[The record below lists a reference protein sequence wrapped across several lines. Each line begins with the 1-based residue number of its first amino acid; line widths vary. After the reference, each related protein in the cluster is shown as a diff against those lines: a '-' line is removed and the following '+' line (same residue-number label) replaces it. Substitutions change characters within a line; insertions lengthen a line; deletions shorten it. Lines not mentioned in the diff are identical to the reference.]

1 MWVRKSCSV
10 VRIFSFFGI
19 QYSATW
25 FSLFLPEELKRY
37 IQDYREALKQE
48 DYTDDRLEREVL
60 KEILNVY
67 TATFAALPAIIGDSI
82 EKLDPAYTARRIYG
96 KYGLQAATQLEEE
109 FAQDHYQ
116 SYLVS
121 MRVSVILMIVFF
133 AVFAVLDIWCL
144 PESKYLAWQIK
155 GIVCLVLMA
164 TACLTFYP
172 TVFKKYSQQII
183 GTALTVAGM
192 GTIFIIALSQSEELG
207 HNTYYAALMLITLY
221 VYVLS
226 GLRFSS
232 TVWVGACLLIGYEI
246 TQIVSSWPIVN
257 SQRKA
262 LFFFNNNFFFVT
274 SIIIGGSACNVYER
288 SIRTSFMIRYTISHS
303 LKEFLNFFEYQNPDK
318 FLKNISRMQRS
329 PQYIEK
335 FLLTIYTSSKGFFLP
350 STDMEQAIT
359 IPILPDSI
367 PKNAVV
373 QTFWQKFFITL
384 QSWFQRSSE
393 WMQTINPTFLR
404 KEYFVYGKQILERV
418 EQEFLQDYFQSAIK
432 TIRIALVYAFLSYG
446 IFSIVD
452 FFCLP
457 ETKVV
462 ALSIR
467 AIICITLVLI
477 LILSFQENLF
487 EKLYQKI
494 IAAGSSLLGIG
505 IVSMVAFSTVSEL
518 AYVTYYTGLI
528 QSIFGIA
535 LFTRLLFVNATFVAF
550 TFFASYEVIA
560 LSVQDLLSSAE
571 GLALFVNNTLFL
583 LNACAGAAIACNFFE
598 RNARLD
604 FLTRYT
610 IAHKAQELL
619 ALHEHLNPT
628 PRQLLEMINGIRHS
642 PKRLEA
648 FLLEIASLREKQR
661 L

>member
-1 MWVRKSCSV
+1 
-10 VRIFSFFGI
+10 
-19 QYSATW
+19 
-25 FSLFLPEELKRY
+25 
-37 IQDYREALKQE
+37 
-48 DYTDDRLEREVL
+48 
-60 KEILNVY
+60 
-67 TATFAALPAIIGDSI
+67 
-82 EKLDPAYTARRIYG
+82 
-96 KYGLQAATQLEEE
+96 
-109 FAQDHYQ
+109 
-116 SYLVS
+116 
-121 MRVSVILMIVFF
+121 
-133 AVFAVLDIWCL
+133 
-144 PESKYLAWQIK
+144 
-155 GIVCLVLMA
+155 MA

-373 QTFWQKFFITL
+373 QTFWQKFFTTL
-384 QSWFQRSSE
+384 QSWFQSNIFKKRIFRL
-393 WMQTINPTFLR
+393 WKADFR
-404 KEYFVYGKQILERV
+404 KSR
-418 EQEFLQDYFQSAIK
+418 
-432 TIRIALVYAFLSYG
+432 TRIS
-446 IFSIVD
+446 
-452 FFCLP
+452 
-457 ETKVV
+457 
-462 ALSIR
+462 
-467 AIICITLVLI
+467 
-477 LILSFQENLF
+477 
-487 EKLYQKI
+487 
-494 IAAGSSLLGIG
+494 
-505 IVSMVAFSTVSEL
+505 
-518 AYVTYYTGLI
+518 
-528 QSIFGIA
+528 
-535 LFTRLLFVNATFVAF
+535 TRLFPECDQDN
-550 TFFASYEVIA
+550 SY
-560 LSVQDLLSSAE
+560 SAR
-571 GLALFVNNTLFL
+571 LCIFILWNIQYCRFL
-583 LNACAGAAIACNFFE
+583 LFA
-598 RNARLD
+598 
-604 FLTRYT
+604 
-610 IAHKAQELL
+610 
-619 ALHEHLNPT
+619 
-628 PRQLLEMINGIRHS
+628 
-642 PKRLEA
+642 
-648 FLLEIASLREKQR
+648 
-661 L
+661 